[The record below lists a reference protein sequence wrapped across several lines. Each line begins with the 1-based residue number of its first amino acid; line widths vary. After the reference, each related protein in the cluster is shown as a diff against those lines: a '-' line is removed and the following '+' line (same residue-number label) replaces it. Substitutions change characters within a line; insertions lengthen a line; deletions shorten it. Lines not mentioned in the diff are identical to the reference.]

1 MEESSDIGKKLDEL
15 DSTID
20 YERAR
25 KLYKAKLVKRINDGE
40 IGLLGE
46 LEQLKKLEDRDKSSL
61 LSACAASEGGAK
73 KEETDETSEPEFGI
87 PDKLRVKRRPYTLTP
102 AALAQRKAAASTLAK
117 AEAMKGNKNAW
128 KTGEHAQGLIR
139 QIFRPCKSTCPQYPC
154 SIVSEGETEPGEAC
168 LDKAQFVRSI
178 QAVESALKDGKID
191 DFKAIAAVQIAGGI
205 EVIQR
210 LIADILEDGTVVKS
224 EKWDKEGVVLG
235 YELKNHP
242 ALPFLAK
249 LMESM
254 NMTPQDMMITPKALS
269 KQETEDE
276 GFKGLADVLSRI
288 GRNVKKDSA

>member
-1 MEESSDIGKKLDEL
+1 MEDTSDIGKKLDEL

-20 YERAR
+20 YDRAR
-25 KLYKAKLVKRINDGE
+25 KLYKAKLVKKINNGD
-40 IGLLGE
+40 IGLLPE
-46 LEQLKKLEDRDKSSL
+46 LEQLKKLETWDNPTQSPLIKGENP
-61 LSACAASEGGAK
+61 EG
-73 KEETDETSEPEFGI
+73 ETEYGI

-102 AALAQRKAAASTLAK
+102 AALAQRKAAASTPAK

-178 QAVESALKDGKID
+178 QAVESALKDGKLD

-224 EKWDKEGVVLG
+224 EKWDKEGTVLG

-249 LMESM
+249 LMEAM
-254 NMTPQDMMITPKALS
+254 NMTPQDMMATPLIIKKQKTEEKKA
-269 KQETEDE
+269 
-276 GFKGLADVLSRI
+276 KGLADIMSGFGKNLS
-288 GRNVKKDSA
+288 GPDEGD